1 MALIKCPE
9 CGKDVSDQAEK
20 CPNCGHPI
28 NGTAVHPAVSDKENH
43 ASQGNRKKVL
53 IGLVVAVVVV
63 IVAVVAY
70 FVATAD
76 SRAYAQAQELYTA
89 GDYQGALEMF
99 TELGDYED
107 SSAMAEQCEYE
118 LTVDR
123 RFIRDFSASLVARWA
138 DSDASGVIGEDP
150 EYFEKWSQMEID
162 ALTPYVDQQF
172 NDPHLQ
178 ELLNEYLGY
187 LNSAVE
193 STMYYSTQ
201 YSMFSEKW
209 QDAYNGRAT
218 VIKELVD
225 DYELTVP
232 EQYQS
237 YLDDFIDAANVAA
250 AEQAVHDASQAI
262 ADAMEIETVVSEF
275 GYESYKGTLVNTS
288 EYTYDYF
295 SVNIQAIDSDGTI
308 VGSGNCTQISNWEPN
323 EKASVDVYI
332 IGVDSIEG
340 LTLEFTP
347 TYRTCSY
354 FE

>member
-28 NGTAVHPAVSDKENH
+28 NGTAVHPDVSDRENH

-63 IVAVVAY
+63 IVAAVAY

-123 RFIRDFSASLVARWA
+123 RFIRGFSASLVARWA
-138 DSDASGVIGEDP
+138 ASDAEEPYGEDP
-150 EYFEKWSQMEID
+150 DLYERWSQMEII
-162 ALTPYVDQQF
+162 AISPYADQEF
-172 NDPHLQ
+172 NDPHLA
-178 ELLNEYLGY
+178 ELLDKYLVY
-187 LNSAVE
+187 LDQAVE
-193 STMYYSTQ
+193 ATMYYISDYST
-201 YSMFSEKW
+201 YSEMW
-209 QDAYNGRAT
+209 DDAYSGRAT

-232 EQYQS
+232 EQYQTH
-237 YLDDFIDAANVAA
+237 LDEMIDAANVAA
-250 AEQAVHDASQAI
+250 AEQAVRDASHAI
-262 ADAMEIETVVSEF
+262 ADATVIEATTDEY
-275 GYESYKGTLVNTS
+275 GLTTYQATLENTS

-295 SVNIQAIDSDGTI
+295 SVQIKVTDASGTI
-308 VGSGNCTQISNWEPN
+308 VGNGFCAQLSNWGPGER
-323 EKASVDVYI
+323 AIVDAYI
-332 IGVDSIEG
+332 SGVDSIEG
-340 LTLEFTP
+340 LTLEFSPQYNTGN
-347 TYRTCSY
+347 YY
-354 FE
+354 E